1 MPCTKSECFFNL
13 GPALVRSKL
22 RTCNINMLGMTWS
35 QFPEITDNFFCVNV
49 NGLWIGPG
57 NNQSTKCLALS
68 GKQVDE
74 SITKQKMNL
83 CIFIV
88 DSCRQNPS
96 VLTLHRLCYVPAFL
110 CTSHLL
116 FISCSTPALPYEE
129 ELAVIDTDTI
139 SGTRPC
145 PRDSRGSQG
154 HPVWERT
161 TGWRLS
167 LDPIWNK

>member
-1 MPCTKSECFFNL
+1 MA
-13 GPALVRSKL
+13 G
-22 RTCNINMLGMTWS
+22 S
-35 QFPEITDNFFCVNV
+35 QFPEITDNFFCVNLH
-49 NGLWIGPG
+49 GLRTGPG

-88 DSCRQNPS
+88 DSCRQNPN
-96 VLTLHRLCYVPAFL
+96 VLTLHSLCYVPAFL

-116 FISCSTPALPYEE
+116 FISCTTPALPYEE
-129 ELAVIDTDTI
+129 ELAVIDTDTVP
-139 SGTRPC
+139 GAWAC
-145 PRDSRGSQG
+145 PRDSWGSQG

-161 TGWRLS
+161 TGWLLS
-167 LDPIWNK
+167 LDLIWSKYTWLFITSLKRICSYKFA